1 MDPNVLHNIGYGMYI
16 VSASK
21 DGKFNAQ
28 IANTVFQITS
38 NPITV
43 AISINKNNLTFE
55 YIKSAQRFSISILGE
70 DTPVSFIG
78 KFGFK
83 SGRDEDKFKDTKFK
97 VLNSGCPVVIDYAL
111 GFIEA
116 KVTKEV
122 DFGTH
127 VLFVGEMEESAI
139 LKLGRTMTYD
149 YYHQVKRGT
158 TPKSAPTFIQS
169 EMEKPVV
176 SGFSKYRCSVCGY
189 VYDPEVGDP
198 DSGIAPGTSFDDLPN
213 NWVCPICGVGKDKF
227 VKEG

>member
-16 VSASK
+16 VSASQS
-21 DGKFNAQ
+21 GKFNGQ

-43 AISINKNNLTFE
+43 AISINKSNLTYE

-83 SGRDEDKFKDTKFK
+83 SGREEDKFKDTKYK

-116 KVTKEV
+116 KVIKEV

-127 VLFVGEMEESAI
+127 VLFVGVMEESGV

-169 EMEKPVV
+169 EMEKNIA
-176 SGFSKYRCSVCGY
+176 GGIEKYRCSVCGY
-189 VYDPEVGDP
+189 VYDPQSGDP
-198 DSGIAPGTSFDDLPN
+198 DSGIAPGTTFEQLPN
-213 NWVCPICGVGKDKF
+213 DWVCPICGVGKDKF
-227 VKEG
+227 TKEG